1 MKLATSIVSLGLLL
15 FVSTSAERRTIASRR
30 PTKNDDADESHAAL
44 RPYHRLMLRKADQKS
59 RDADAM
65 APPSMAPP
73 SRGGGGNRHHRF
85 LASPGFVARPTRAF
99 AANRVRGRD
108 ADETVGVRPRHRLGK
123 IDVPRRRLRDDR
135 DDDANED
142 DAASADRAARPSVDT
157 ASALAIA
164 LAAAHRVHN
173 MAPER

>member
-1 MKLATSIVSLGLLL
+1 
-15 FVSTSAERRTIASRR
+15 
-30 PTKNDDADESHAAL
+30 
-44 RPYHRLMLRKADQKS
+44 ML
-59 RDADAM
+59 
-65 APPSMAPP
+65 SMAPP

-85 LASPGFVARPTRAF
+85 LASPGFVARPTRAAF
-99 AANRVRGRD
+99 AANRVVKRD
-108 ADETVGVRPRHRLGK
+108 VDETVGVRPRRRLGK

-164 LAAAHRVHN
+164 LAAAYRVHN